1 MDNPASWIVALAL
14 LLAGLKLLADRVTF
28 EIEEKH
34 RISEEAWN
42 AES

>member
-1 MDNPASWIVALAL
+1 MDNPASWIIAVALMIAAFKW
-14 LLAGLKLLADRVTF
+14 LAERVAF

-42 AES
+42 AEG